1 MNFSEEAVTRW
12 LATKAAA
19 KHLGLH
25 ADTLRR
31 LRREGGGPR
40 YTRLPGTTIIRY
52 RLEELDR
59 YMDERSYSSTAE
71 EVAGGAR

>member
-1 MNFSEEAVTRW
+1 MNYSEEAVTRW

-19 KHLGLH
+19 RHLGLH

-40 YTRLPGTTIIRY
+40 YVRVPGTTAIRY
-52 RLEELDR
+52 DLHELDSW
-59 YMDERSYSSTAE
+59 MQERSYASTAE
-71 EVAGGAR
+71 EVSRGT

>member
-1 MNFSEEAVTRW
+1 MNYSEEAVTRW

-40 YTRLPGTTIIRY
+40 YVRVPGTTAIRY
-52 RLEELDR
+52 DLNALDSW
-59 YMDERSYSSTAE
+59 MQERSFSSVAE
-71 EVAGGAR
+71 EVASNG